1 MKRILCLLVLLSL
14 PLAAAK
20 QREWSTGKLLDFR
33 MSDTGAGAARAQG
46 EFCLAV
52 QLGDI
57 AYLLQYEP
65 YSRWAYQPTDLVV
78 GDQIQVQIDGKH
90 MYINKPK
97 GGGDFKT
104 NIVRREKIVAGVSP
118 STCAL
123 PVQDKK

>member
-1 MKRILCLLVLLSL
+1 MKRILCLLLVLAL
-14 PLAAAK
+14 PAAAGK
-20 QREWSTGKLLDFR
+20 PREWSTGKLLDFR
-33 MSDTGAGAARAQG
+33 MSETGAGAARAQG
-46 EFCLAV
+46 EFCMAV

-65 YSRWAYQPTDLVV
+65 YSRWAYKPTDLVV

-90 MYINKPK
+90 MYINKSK
-97 GGGDFKT
+97 GGDFKT
-104 NIVRREKIVAGVSP
+104 NIVRREKIVAGTSP